1 MKVVLRKDV
10 PTLGRAGEIK
20 DVADGY
26 GRNYLIPRGL
36 AAPATKTAMA
46 NVQSHQAA
54 EGRRR
59 ARTDAE
65 NKELAE
71 RIGTEPVAVK
81 AKVGEQGRL
90 YGSVTTADIA
100 TALTRAV
107 GHAFDKRDIDI
118 PEPIRTLGDHT
129 VRVHV
134 APKLIA
140 TLTITVQ
147 SES

>member
-1 MKVVLRKDV
+1 MKVLLRKDV
-10 PTLGRAGEIK
+10 PTLGKAGEIK

-36 AAPATKTAMA
+36 ASAATKTAMA

-65 NKELAE
+65 NQELAQ
-71 RIGTEPVAVK
+71 RISAEPVAVK

-100 TALTRAV
+100 TALARAV
-107 GHAFDKRDIDI
+107 GHPFEKRDIDI
-118 PEPIRTLGDHT
+118 PDPIRTLGDHT

-134 APKLIA
+134 APH
-140 TLTITVQ
+140 LTANLTVQ
-147 SES
+147 VQPED

>member
-10 PTLGRAGEIK
+10 PTLGKAGDIK

-36 AAPATKTAMA
+36 AAVATKTALA

-65 NKELAE
+65 NQELAQ
-71 RIGTEPVAVK
+71 RISAEPVAVK
-81 AKVGEQGRL
+81 AKVGEHGRL

-100 TALTRAV
+100 TALARAT

-118 PEPIRTLGDHT
+118 PEPIRSLGDHT

-134 APKLIA
+134 APH
-140 TLTITVQ
+140 LTANLTVQ
-147 SES
+147 VEQE